1 MTFLSVVPRDLLVLG
16 AARDAFNPVA
26 RARNFRLKV
35 LPENQKK
42 LLRSTR
48 RSLDLQF
55 E

>member
-1 MTFLSVVPRDLLVLG
+1 
-16 AARDAFNPVA
+16 
-26 RARNFRLKV
+26 V

-55 E
+55 ELQAFELAYRNLDCYLVLVTD